1 MADKK
6 ISQLTAVTAS
16 DLDGTEVFAIVHSS
30 ETKKSTLNNIQA
42 HIVTHLIPTS
52 ITVVSGGDDIDL
64 NDSAYDDAE
73 MIKLSWSGGSDTIEI
88 TLPDATA
95 SKNSNRQIRLITD
108 SSYTTNTH
116 ADLTPRSGQTL
127 DGETTHYRIN
137 KAYEGITVWCDG
149 TEWFIIQAKAS

>member
-6 ISQLTAVTAS
+6 ISELNLVAAS
-16 DLDGTEVFAIVHSS
+16 DLDGSEVIAIVHSS
-30 ETKKSTLNNIQA
+30 ETKKTTLSNLETL
-42 HIVTHLIPTS
+42 IVTHLTATN
-52 ITVVSGGDDIDL
+52 ITVVSGGGSIDL
-64 NDSAYDDAE
+64 GDSAYDNAE

-95 SKNSNRQIRLITD
+95 TKNLNRQIRLITD

-116 ADLTPRSGQTL
+116 ADLTPISGQTL
-127 DGETTHYRIN
+127 DGEESHYRIN

-149 TEWFIIQAKAS
+149 AEWFIIQAKAS

>member
-1 MADKK
+1 MANKK
-6 ISQLTAVTAS
+6 ISELSLVSAS
-16 DLDGTEVFAIVHSS
+16 DLDGSEVIAIVHSS
-30 ETKKSTLNNIQA
+30 ETKKSTLNNIQS

-52 ITVVSGGDDIDL
+52 ITVVSGGGDIDL
-64 NDSAYDDAE
+64 NDSAYDNAE

-95 SKNSNRQIRLITD
+95 TKNLNRQIRLITD

>member
-1 MADKK
+1 MSKK
-6 ISQLTAVTAS
+6 ISQLNAVTAS

-30 ETKKSTLNNIQA
+30 ETKKTTLSSLET
-42 HIVTHLIPTS
+42 HIVTHLTS
-52 ITVVSGGDDIDL
+52 TNITVVSGGGDIDL

-108 SSYTTNTH
+108 STYTTNTH
-116 ADLTPRSGQTL
+116 ADLTPRATQSL
-127 DGETTHYRIN
+127 DGSSSHYRIN

>member
-6 ISQLTAVTAS
+6 ISELNLAAAS
-16 DLDGTEVFAIVHSS
+16 DLDGSEVIAIVHSS
-30 ETKKSTLNNIQA
+30 ETKKTTLSNLETL
-42 HIVTHLIPTS
+42 IVTHLTATN
-52 ITVVSGGDDIDL
+52 ITVVSGGGSIDL
-64 NDSAYDDAE
+64 GDSAYDNAE

-95 SKNSNRQIRLITD
+95 TKNLNRQIRLITD

-116 ADLTPRSGQTL
+116 ADLTPISGQTL
-127 DGETTHYRIN
+127 DGEESHYRIN

>member
-42 HIVTHLIPTS
+42 HIVTHLIPTN
-52 ITVVSGGDDIDL
+52 ITVVSGGGDIDL

-108 SSYTTNTH
+108 STYTTNTH
-116 ADLTPRSGQTL
+116 ADLTPRATQTL
-127 DGETTHYRIN
+127 DGSSSHYRIN

>member
-42 HIVTHLIPTS
+42 HIVTHLIPIN
-52 ITVVSGGDDIDL
+52 ITVVSGGGDIDL

-95 SKNSNRQIRLITD
+95 SKNSNRLIRLITD
-108 SSYTTNTH
+108 STYTTNTK

-127 DGETTHYRIN
+127 DGESTHYRIN

-149 TEWFIIQAKAS
+149 TEWFIIQKKAS

>member
-6 ISQLTAVTAS
+6 ISELSLVAAS
-16 DLDGTEVFAIVHSS
+16 DLDGTEVIAIVHSS
-30 ETKKSTLNNIQA
+30 ETKKTTISNLENL
-42 HIVTHLIPTS
+42 IVTHLTATN
-52 ITVVSGGDDIDL
+52 ITVVSGGGSIDL
-64 NDSAYDDAE
+64 DDSAYDNAE

-95 SKNSNRQIRLITD
+95 TKNLNRQIRLITD
-108 SSYTTNTH
+108 STYTTSTH
-116 ADLTPRSGQTL
+116 ADLTPISGQTL
-127 DGETTHYRIN
+127 DGEESHYRIN

>member
-1 MADKK
+1 MANKK
-6 ISQLTAVTAS
+6 ISELSLVSAS
-16 DLDGTEVFAIVHSS
+16 DLDGSEVIAIVHSS
-30 ETKKSTLNNIQA
+30 ETKKTTISNLENL
-42 HIVTHLIPTS
+42 IVTHLVSTD
-52 ITVVSGGDDIDL
+52 ITVISGGSDIDL
-64 NDSAYDDAE
+64 NDSAYDNAE
-73 MIKLSWSGGSDTIEI
+73 MIKLSWSGGSDTVEI

-95 SKNSNRQIRLITD
+95 TKNLNRQIRLITD

>member
-6 ISQLTAVTAS
+6 ISQLNAVTAS

-30 ETKKSTLNNIQA
+30 ETKKTTLSSLET
-42 HIVTHLIPTS
+42 HIVTHLTS
-52 ITVVSGGDDIDL
+52 TNITVVSGGGDIDL

-108 SSYTTNTH
+108 STYTTNTH
-116 ADLTPRSGQTL
+116 ADLTPRATQNL
-127 DGETTHYRIN
+127 DGSSSHYRIN

>member
-6 ISQLTAVTAS
+6 ISELSLVAAS
-16 DLDGTEVFAIVHSS
+16 DLDGTEVIAIVHSS
-30 ETKKSTLNNIQA
+30 ETKKTTISNLENL
-42 HIVTHLIPTS
+42 IVTHLTATNL
-52 ITVVSGGDDIDL
+52 TVVSGGGSIDL
-64 NDSAYDDAE
+64 DDSAYDNAE
-73 MIKLSWSGGSDTIEI
+73 MIKLSWSGASDTIEI

-95 SKNSNRQIRLITD
+95 TKNLNRQIRLITD

-116 ADLTPRSGQTL
+116 ADLTPISGQTL
-127 DGETTHYRIN
+127 DGSSSHYRIN

>member
-6 ISQLTAVTAS
+6 ISELNLVAAS
-16 DLDGTEVFAIVHSS
+16 DLDGSEVIAIVHSS
-30 ETKKSTLNNIQA
+30 ETKKTTISNLETL
-42 HIVTHLIPTS
+42 IVTHLSATN
-52 ITVVSGGDDIDL
+52 ITVVSGGGSIDL
-64 NDSAYDDAE
+64 GDSAYDDAE

-95 SKNSNRQIRLITD
+95 TNNLNRQIRIITD

-116 ADLTPRSGQTL
+116 ADLTPISGQTL
-127 DGETTHYRIN
+127 DGEESHYRIN

>member
-6 ISQLTAVTAS
+6 ISELNLVAAS
-16 DLDGTEVFAIVHSS
+16 DLDGSEVIAIVHSS
-30 ETKKSTLNNIQA
+30 ETKKTTLSNLETL
-42 HIVTHLIPTS
+42 IVTHLSATN
-52 ITVVSGGDDIDL
+52 ITVVSGGGSIDL
-64 NDSAYDDAE
+64 GDSAYDDAE

-95 SKNSNRQIRLITD
+95 TNNLNRQIRIITD

-116 ADLTPRSGQTL
+116 ADLTPISGQTL
-127 DGETTHYRIN
+127 DGEESHYRIN